1 MKIKSLPKLVLGIG
15 FVCACGI
22 NASAADLTGRYAT
35 ITLDGSLSDW
45 QPSDTLYNSSEIAA
59 GAPLNTTFTSV
70 LVANDAN
77 YVYVGLQTPAPTA
90 ITDSWTYNLYIDAD
104 MNSGTG
110 FNSGWMSHGYDNLVQ
125 YGASGTSYSVFSFA
139 SGDQSVWNW
148 NWDSLIN
155 YAYSDSLIEW
165 AIPLSALGNPSQ
177 MHMEFNVTGAGVTT
191 ETWANQ
197 FESGVST
204 YTLAVAPVPEP
215 TTFALGGFGLLV
227 LAGRFFNGRRNFP
240 EQMVGE

>member
-1 MKIKSLPKLVLGIG
+1 MLLLGVG
-15 FVCACGI
+15 LVCACGV
-22 NASAADLTGRYAT
+22 NATAADLVGRYTT
-35 ITLDGSLSDW
+35 IALDGSLSDW

-70 LVANDAN
+70 LAANDAN
-77 YVYVGLQTPAPTA
+77 YVYVGLQIPAPSA
-90 ITDSWTYNLYIDAD
+90 ITDPQTYNLYLDAD

-139 SGDQSVWNW
+139 GANQSDWSW
-148 NWDSLIN
+148 NWDTLIS

-177 MHMEFNVTGAGVTT
+177 MRMEFNVTGSGVTT
-191 ETWANQ
+191 ETWADQ
-197 FESGVST
+197 YESGVST

-215 TTFALGGFGLLV
+215 STLAVLGIGGVCIFI
-227 LAGRFFNGRRNFP
+227 ATKRRRSAS
-240 EQMVGE
+240 GSR